1 MPNKVG
7 IFSRQRRRK
16 QFIISS
22 ENKISSEEQQYQ
34 QGIHLSLG
42 DDLTAQES
50 RYKVVA
56 KPVPYKPKQP
66 APQRYDSLTYGEA
79 NPASTTST
87 TERTNLH
94 NLNTFKPAKNFDK
107 KKKSKSFRYND
118 ADVIYP
124 TTTYRPQK
132 FQLSELLGIYYLIIF
147 ETLKK
152 KIPRQ

>member
-1 MPNKVG
+1 MLKITLSALLWVV
-7 IFSRQRRRK
+7 IS
-16 QFIISS
+16 IIGSS
-22 ENKISSEEQQYQ
+22 EAGEQQE
-34 QGIHLSLG
+34 GIYLHLG

-87 TERTNLH
+87 TERPSLH

-107 KKKSKSFRYND
+107 NNKKKSSKNFNRYND
-118 ADVIYP
+118 DRGADVIYP

-132 FQLSELLGIYYLIIF
+132 FQLSELLGIYYLII
-147 ETLKK
+147 LKH
-152 KIPRQ
+152 